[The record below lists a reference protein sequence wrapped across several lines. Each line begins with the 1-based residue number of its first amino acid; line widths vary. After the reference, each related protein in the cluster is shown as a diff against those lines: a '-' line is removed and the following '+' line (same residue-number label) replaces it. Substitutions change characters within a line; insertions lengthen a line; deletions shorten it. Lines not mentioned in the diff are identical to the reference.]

1 MKRKKLNTIPNLTSE
16 NGTLKGGFS
25 TLTEQQ
31 MARIG
36 GGANNSCR
44 NENCGMGTNN
54 GCTNVSL
61 CTPGTNASACSNLS
75 DCICIQLDEIILK

>member
-1 MKRKKLNTIPNLTSE
+1 MKRKIFKTIPDLISE

-36 GGANNSCR
+36 GGANNSCT
-44 NENCGMGTNN
+44 NNYCGMGTNN
-54 GCTNVSL
+54 ECTNKTFCWFGS
-61 CTPGTNASACSNLS
+61 NASACSNLS
-75 DCICIQLDEIILK
+75 DCICIQLGDVVK